1 MIYYYSPFRKNYTK
15 NKSKNY
21 CPFCD
26 SGNIKKQIIINKKEV
41 EIKNESYCWAV
52 NFFPKSDGHTI
63 IIPKRHIASIE
74 EETDKE
80 TIDRKKIIC
89 FATKQLK
96 KIYPKC
102 GFEIFLQYGQ
112 GSSSSVEHLHW
123 HIIPAN
129 TDDKL
134 RSFEKLGYFYTAK
147 KDEKKILISPI
158 KIETSPKQLMSILS
172 RSIGCSICS

>member
-1 MIYYYSPFRKNYTK
+1 MIYCYSPFRKNYVK
-15 NKSKNY
+15 NSDQNY

-26 SGNIKKQIIINKKEV
+26 LDNIKKQIIVNKKEL
-41 EIKNESYCWAV
+41 EIKNKSYCWAI
-52 NFFPKSDGHTI
+52 NFFPKFDGHTI
-63 IIPKRHIASIE
+63 IIPKRHIVSIE

-89 FATKQLK
+89 FATKQLE

-112 GSSSSVEHLHW
+112 GSSSSVKHLHW

-129 TDDKL
+129 TNDRL
-134 RSFEKLGYFYTAK
+134 RSFEKLGYFYTTK
-147 KDEKKILISPI
+147 KDEKKILISPAEI
-158 KIETSPKQLMSILS
+158 KTSPKQLMNILS
-172 RSIGCSICS
+172 QSIGHLVLK